1 MPGTETHACNS
12 GTWQA
17 EKRINMSPKASL
29 GYIASTMMRKLESQ
43 MRLQR
48 EEELSTSEKGLRNK
62 PAWEGA
68 GEMASR

>member
-1 MPGTETHACNS
+1 MPGTEVHACNS

-17 EKRINMSPKASL
+17 EKRISTSPKASL

-48 EEELSTSEKGLRNK
+48 EEEFSTSK
-62 PAWEGA
+62 
-68 GEMASR
+68 

>member
-1 MPGTETHACNS
+1 MPGTEVHACNS

-17 EKRINMSPKASL
+17 EKRISTSPKASL

-48 EEELSTSEKGLRNK
+48 EEEFSTSKKGLHNK
-62 PAWEGA
+62 RAWEGA
-68 GEMASR
+68 EEMASH